1 MPARLTA
8 YLPEGAAV
16 ERLLE
21 TGDDLQLGRAPPSGM
36 IIDHPSV
43 SRVHS
48 RLEPAGDT
56 WRVLDLGSKNG
67 SFVDGLPADGQPL
80 PAHAWLRFGDV
91 TCEFQ
96 GMDVDALQRAR
107 EHSAA
112 RRTAST
118 FHQRKLEEAQP
129 PSELLQATLAA
140 VLDLAGCE
148 RGFLLINDH
157 RGPTVHAW
165 LGLDGDIV
173 AAPAF
178 AGSRGAVDRALRE
191 RQPVV
196 VNEVGSDARFA
207 GRASVIAGGLK
218 ALVCLPLVSG
228 DEVLGLAYADSR
240 KPGHAITT
248 LELELLAAFSE
259 RAALWLAARR
269 GELQVAEAARRM
281 RWPEDLPVATG
292 TAHDRH

>member
-21 TGDDLQLGRAPPSGM
+21 TGDDLQLGRAPPSDM

-43 SRVHS
+43 SRAHA
-48 RLEPAGDT
+48 RLQPDGDT
-56 WRVLDLGSKNG
+56 WRVVDLDSKNG
-67 SFVDGLPADGQPL
+67 SFVDGHPANGEPL
-80 PAHAWLRFGDV
+80 PGHAWLRFGDV

-96 GMDVDALQRAR
+96 DMDAAALQRAR
-107 EHSAA
+107 EQTAA

-118 FHQRKLEEAQP
+118 FHQRRLEEPRP

-140 VLDLAGCE
+140 VLDLAACE
-148 RGFLLINDH
+148 RGFLLINEPQ
-157 RGPTVHAW
+157 GPTVHAW
-165 LGLDGDIV
+165 LGLDGDV
-173 AAPAF
+173 VSAPAF

-191 RQPVV
+191 RRPVV
-196 VNEVGSDARFA
+196 LNEVGKDAQLA

-281 RWPEDLPVATG
+281 RWPEDLPLATG
-292 TAHDRH
+292 AAHDRH